1 MPSSRWS
8 LAKTTI
14 RMLLAVATPM
24 HMMEPISDGTLK
36 VVWVRNSIHT
46 MPASAPGSAI
56 RMMNG
61 SSHDWKFT
69 AISR

>member
-24 HMMEPISDGTLK
+24 HMIEPISEGTLK
-36 VVWVRNSIHT
+36 VVCVTNSIHRI
-46 MPASAPGSAI
+46 PDRAPGRAI
-56 RMMNG
+56 RIMKG
-61 SSHDWKFT
+61 SSHD
-69 AISR
+69 